1 MKLLTKKILN
11 KLSIFLLIYLFTGI
25 TFLKAEIYEVIS
37 VTGNKRLSVETILMF
52 SGLETGKDL
61 NNNDLN
67 IAIKKL
73 YKTDYFKNIEIEII
87 DNKLEIKILE
97 NPIIQTIDINGI
109 KNKRIIRQ
117 LKEITKKSEKY
128 PFLINNVQDQ
138 KNLLLNIT
146 RSNGFYF
153 SEVDV
158 KIIKNINN
166 SVDLMYNFNL
176 GERAI
181 IKNINFQGN
190 KIFKDSKLRNIIR
203 SEEGKF
209 WKFITSDKYLNE
221 QKVKIDEKLLVNY
234 YKNKGYFNVNVKSSH
249 AKNINNKFF
258 ELTFNIDSG
267 KKYYFSDI
275 NLNLDDNFDK
285 ENFKEIYALTQNLKG
300 KKYSQ
305 KKLEEIINDVNRI
318 SLQEEFVFVDVKYDL
333 TIVDNNSIKIDL
345 SFQDLEKFFVEQINI
360 IGNFITEEKVI
371 RNSLIVDEGDPFNE
385 FLFNKSISNIKSRGF
400 FRNVESN
407 IINSPNDPQK
417 KIIDITVEESPSG
430 EIFAGAGTGTSGA
443 TISAGIKEN
452 NYLGKGIKLATNFNI
467 SEDQLKGSFSVVNP
481 NFRNSDRSLNTVI
494 ESTSS
499 DNLSTSGFKT
509 SRTGFAIGTGFEQYS
524 DLFINLDI
532 SAYYEKLE
540 TSSTASNYKKKQE
553 GDYLEN
559 LLTYKLTLNKLD
571 QNFQPTDGFRVGF
584 EQVLPI
590 YSDDLSIENTLNYS
604 KYISITDNLIFSTKF
619 FAKAVNSIDDD
630 VRVSRRVYVPSN
642 KLRGFESGKF
652 GPKDGN
658 EYVGGNYASAVNFNT
673 TLPNIF
679 AANDDIDLSLFLD
692 AATIRE
698 VDYDSSLESSSVRSS
713 TGISVNWFTILG
725 PLSFSYAI
733 PLTSEPSDT
742 TESFRF
748 RIGTSF

>member
-1 MKLLTKKILN
+1 MKRLTKNIKSLF
-11 KLSIFLLIYLFTGI
+11 IFLIIYLFTGI
-25 TFLKAEIYEVIS
+25 SILKAEKYEAINI
-37 VTGNKRLSVETILMF
+37 TGNNRLSVETILMF
-52 SGLETGKDL
+52 SGLKTGKDL
-61 NNNDLN
+61 TNNDLN

-73 YKTDYFKNIEIEII
+73 YETDYFKNIEIVIT
-87 DNKLEIKILE
+87 NKKLEIKIIE
-97 NPIIQTIDINGI
+97 NPIIQTIKINGI

-117 LKEITKKSEKY
+117 LGEITKKSEKY
-128 PFLINNVQDQ
+128 PFLMNNVKDQ
-138 KNLLLNIT
+138 KNLLLNIIRT
-146 RSNGFYF
+146 NGFYF
-153 SEVDV
+153 SEVDISV
-158 KIIKNINN
+158 INNKNN
-166 SVDLMYNFNL
+166 SVDLIYNFDL

-190 KIFKDSKLRNIIR
+190 KVFKDTKLRNIIK

-209 WKFITSDKYLNE
+209 WKFITSNKYLDE
-221 QKVKIDEKLLVNY
+221 RKVKIDENLLINY
-234 YKNKGYFNVNVKSSH
+234 YKNKGYFNVNVKSSY

-258 ELTFNIDSG
+258 ELTFNIDAG
-267 KKYYFSDI
+267 KKFFFSDI
-275 NLNLDDNFDK
+275 NLNLDENFDK
-285 ENFKEIYALTQNLKG
+285 ENFKEINIKTQKLSG

-305 KKLEEIINDVNRI
+305 KKLEEIIDDINKI
-318 SLQEEFVFVDVKYDL
+318 SLQKEFVFVDVKYD
-333 TIVDNNSIKIDL
+333 ISFVDDNSIQIDL
-345 SFQDLEKFFVEQINI
+345 RFLDLEKFFVEQINI

-371 RNSLIVDEGDPFNE
+371 RNSLIVDEGDPYNE
-385 FLFNKSISNIKSRGF
+385 FLFNKSISNIKSKGI
-400 FRNVESN
+400 FRKVESN
-407 IINSPNDPQK
+407 INTSPNDPQQ
-417 KIIDITVEESPSG
+417 KIIDIIVEESPSG

-467 SEDQLKGSFSVVNP
+467 SEDQIKGRFSVVNP
-481 NFRNSDRSLNTVI
+481 NFRNSDRSLNTIV

-499 DNLSTSGFKT
+499 DSLSTSGFKT
-509 SRTGFAIGTGFEQYS
+509 SRTGLAIGTGFEQYS

-540 TSSTASNYKKKQE
+540 TSSTASSHKKKQE

-571 QNFQPTDGFRVGF
+571 QNFQPTDGYRVGF

-590 YSDDLSIENTLNYS
+590 YSDDLSIENTINYS
-604 KYISITDNLIFSTKF
+604 KYVSITDNLIFSTKF
-619 FAKAVNSIDDD
+619 FAKAVTSIDDD
-630 VRVSRRVYVPSN
+630 VRVSRRVYIPSS
-642 KLRGFESGKF
+642 KLRGFEAGKF

-658 EYVGGNYASAVNFNT
+658 EYVGGNYASAINFNS
-673 TLPNIF
+673 TLPNLF
-679 AANDDIDLSLFLD
+679 SANDDIDLSLFLD

-698 VDYDSSLESSSVRSS
+698 VDYDSSLESSKVRSS